1 MTRVQIIEDETLQ
14 GEADFDNCEVW
25 LLSQRQADSVLDER
39 LVVVQEITMSEQ
51 PSYVKFPMLMTEIYE
66 KHPTQTARRT
76 ERLPAKNE
84 FGMPI
89 LGEDGMP
96 LFEEVEVELV
106 EGTFTYEVLTRS
118 KDNFAIHAY
127 VCDENSI
134 RVVSENAN
142 NTDGEMTIQTGGND
156 DDTGGNNAGNFNY
169 DIPAGDNL

>member
-1 MTRVQIIEDETLQ
+1 MEKVKVQIIEDETLQ

-106 EGTFTYEVLTRS
+106 EGTFTYEILTRN

-134 RVVSENAN
+134 KVILPDTDNAVVEPSPKDE
-142 NTDGEMTIQTGGND
+142 
-156 DDTGGNNAGNFNY
+156 
-169 DIPAGDNL
+169 